1 MKTQTIATFAAIAL
15 GISAHSSAQERKPS
29 EDRPKEPEAQP
40 ARRAVGERPAAR
52 EGDRPATREGARP
65 APREGER
72 RPEAGPQRGFPGAE
86 LLTQEEREKFR
97 KAEAQA
103 SNDTGVKLAEAAL
116 RDAMNALRTAKD
128 TAILAADP
136 SLEPALKKLKE
147 AREKPEPNVRRRVE
161 GEQPRRPEGDQPAAR
176 EGAEPRRGEA
186 PREGARKEPAPEK

>member
-15 GISAHSSAQERKPS
+15 GISAHSSADERKPS
-29 EDRPKEPEAQP
+29 EERPKLPEAQP
-40 ARRAVGERPAAR
+40 ARRAEDERPAAREGDRPAVR

-72 RPEAGPQRGFPGAE
+72 RPDAAPQRGFPEGE
-86 LLTQEEREKFR
+86 LLTKDEREKLR
-97 KAEAQA
+97 KAEAQ
-103 SNDTGVKLAEAAL
+103 SYNDTGVKLAEAAL
-116 RDAMNALRTAKD
+116 RDAMTALRTAKD

-136 SLEPALKKLKE
+136 SLEPVLKKLKE
-147 AREKPEPNVRRRVE
+147 AREKAETNVRRR
-161 GEQPRRPEGDQPAAR
+161 GEGDRPAAR